1 MDQKIDITQK
11 IPIVSV
17 CVVTFNQER
26 YIRDCLMSV
35 IMQYTDVSLEILV
48 GDDHSDDSTSCI
60 IKELVNEFP
69 HIIYHFYHKNRL
81 GFGSKNYHFLIG
93 KAKGK
98 YIAHLDGD
106 DFWLPG
112 KLAAQINFMEK
123 NPDCPAVY
131 TNAFTISDDGQPMG
145 LFNNPQPTR
154 ININELVRHGN
165 FLNNSSILYRSSLRQ
180 NILALQPPFL
190 DYQIHLRH
198 ARYGAVG
205 YINQALV
212 VYRVNSS
219 SSVIIRSNDFIRY
232 SYWNA
237 LLDVPRELILKED
250 LAKGMADFMRRTFFR
265 SIRLKSF
272 SLIYEWWPRIVTQ
285 APVGRM
291 RMIYWTLWSILRTG
305 LFEIMGTACARISGS
320 RIKVLYWH
328 RH

>member
-1 MDQKIDITQK
+1 MDQKIDIIQK

-26 YIRDCLMSV
+26 YILDCLMSV
-35 IMQYTDVSLEILV
+35 IAQHTNVSLEILV
-48 GDDHSDDSTSCI
+48 GDDHSTDSTSSI
-60 IKELVNEFP
+60 IKELADKFP
-69 HIIYHFYHKNRL
+69 HLIYHFYHINRL

-112 KLAAQINFMEK
+112 KLAAQVNFMEK

-131 TNAFTISDDGQPMG
+131 TNAFTIRDDGQPMG

-165 FLNNSSILYRSSLRQ
+165 FLNNSSILYRASLRE
-180 NILALQPPFL
+180 NILTLQPPFL

-198 ARYGAVG
+198 AQHGAIG

-212 VYRVNSS
+212 AYRVNSS
-219 SSVIIRSNDFIRY
+219 SSVIIQSNNLVRHL
-232 SYWNA
+232 YWNA
-237 LLDVPRELILKED
+237 LLDVPRELILKKD
-250 LAKGMADFMRRTFFR
+250 LAKGMADFMRRIFFR
-265 SIRLKSF
+265 SIRIKSC
-272 SLIYEWWPRIVTQ
+272 SLIYEWWPRIMIQ
-285 APVGRM
+285 APVGRI
-291 RMIYWTLWSILRTG
+291 RMIYWTLLSIFRTG
-305 LFEIMGTACARISGS
+305 LFEIIGTACARISRS
-320 RIKVLYWH
+320 QIKVLYWH
-328 RH
+328 